1 MKRHLF
7 NVTSAIALAA
17 VIAGTP
23 VHADSLSP
31 LIPEATLKQI
41 AEEVSGVTAKRSL
54 DEITLY
60 HRTRAS
66 AQFDKA
72 GEVVIRKLQS
82 YGFETV
88 DIFSLPADGK
98 SMYGTQ
104 KSRPAWNVSFAELWE
119 VTEDGTR
126 IRKLGDWEARPLTL
140 AQDSDSADVTAELVD
155 IGRGVTEDDYAG
167 KDIKGK
173 IVLTSSQPGA
183 VEALALRKYGA
194 AGILSYAANQKSAW
208 WQLDDSLVRW
218 GHLSSFRD
226 EPAFAFMTSL
236 GEARALQV
244 RLAKGESI
252 RFHAKVDAVRE
263 EGEYRIVTATIPGS
277 DPKLADEEITFS
289 CHLDHPR
296 PGANDNA
303 SGCVSIL
310 EAARTLKRLTDSGAL
325 PAPKRT
331 IRFLWPSEIE
341 ATLILLNAYPELGE
355 RTKHVI
361 HMDMVGG
368 GPETKAVFRV
378 SRGPK
383 STADVSGDIAWA
395 ITDFVNEHTLA
406 FASGEDTAFP
416 LFSPEGGREPLLAQH
431 EWLDMGS
438 DHDVFAAGSWGIPVT
453 YMHDW
458 PDRYIHTTKDVA
470 ANIDPTK
477 LKRAAFI
484 GAVQAAVLAN
494 LDDDDAG
501 ALLALERPAAVARLA
516 EVMSEWS
523 NHSAETQAEARLGHW
538 LTELRITRSIKGY
551 APKADTTP
559 LTEFT
564 AAVMALEGAQASNT
578 PQGTVYRRNPDL
590 KGTMNGF
597 GYSYIADKLGAEK
610 LAALKLPNGLRGHEM
625 AYEALNY
632 VDGSR
637 SVREIY
643 TMLVAEFYAVDRAA
657 LEEYLQALASIDV
670 LSAK

>member
-1 MKRHLF
+1 MYRQLIRF
-7 NVTSAIALAA
+7 ASMVAITATLPVAA
-17 VIAGTP
+17 AA
-23 VHADSLSP
+23 ADSVTTLM
-31 LIPEATLKQI
+31 PEATLRHI
-41 AEEVSGVTAKRSL
+41 AAEISGITAKRKL

-66 AQFDKA
+66 AQFDEA
-72 GEVVIRKLQS
+72 GSVIVRALQS
-82 YGFETV
+82 YGYETV
-88 DIFSLPADGK
+88 DIFRLPADGK
-98 SMYGTQ
+98 TMYGTQ

-119 VTEDGTR
+119 IAADGTR
-126 IRKLGDWEARPLTL
+126 LRKLGDWEARPLTL
-140 AQDSDSADVTAELVD
+140 AQDSDSADVTAELID
-155 IGRGVTEDDYAG
+155 IGRGTAESDYAA

-183 VEALALRKYGA
+183 VEALALGKYGA

-226 EPAFAFMTSL
+226 TPAFAFMTSL
-236 GEARALQV
+236 GEARALQA
-244 RLAKGESI
+244 RLASGETI

-277 DPKLADEEITFS
+277 DPELANEEITFS

-310 EAARTLKRLTDSGAL
+310 EVARTLKRLMDDGTL

-355 RTKHVI
+355 RTRHVI

-368 GPETKAVFRV
+368 GPETKAIFRV

-395 ITDFVNEHTLA
+395 VTDFVNSHSLA
-406 FASGEDTAFP
+406 FASGEPTEFP
-416 LFSPEGGREPLLAQH
+416 LFSTEGGREPLLAQK
-431 EWLDMGS
+431 EWLSMGS

-453 YMHDW
+453 YLHDW
-458 PDRYIHTTKDVA
+458 PDRYIHTSKDLA

-484 GAVQAAVLAN
+484 GAVQAAILAN
-494 LDDDDAG
+494 LDDVDSP
-501 ALLALERPAAVARLA
+501 ALLALERPAAVSRLA
-516 EVMSEWS
+516 SAMTEWA
-523 NHSAETQAEARLGHW
+523 HYPAATQAEARLGHW
-538 LTELRITRSIKGY
+538 LTELRIARSIRGY
-551 APKADTTP
+551 APKADTK
-559 LTEFT
+559 LLNEFT
-564 AAVMALEGAQASNT
+564 AGILALEGMQIEDT
-578 PQGTVYRRNPDL
+578 PEGPVYRRNPAI

-597 GYSYIADKLGAEK
+597 GYSFIEDKLGTDK
-610 LAALKLPNGLRGHEM
+610 LAALKLPKDPRGHEM
-625 AYEALNY
+625 SYEALNY
-632 VDGSR
+632 VDGKR

-643 TMLVAEFYAVDRAA
+643 IMLVAEFGPLDRAA
-657 LEEYLQALASIDV
+657 LEEYLKALESIDV
-670 LSAK
+670 QETD